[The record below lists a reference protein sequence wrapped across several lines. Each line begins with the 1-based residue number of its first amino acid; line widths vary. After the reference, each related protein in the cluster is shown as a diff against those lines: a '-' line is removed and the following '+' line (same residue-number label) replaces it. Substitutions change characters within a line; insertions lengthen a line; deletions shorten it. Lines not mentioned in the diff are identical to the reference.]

1 MTCQISCVILSYCY
15 KYIGSSS
22 LRTAVILIGVD
33 KMNTV
38 DIIIIV
44 VIAAVFVGAAALW
57 AYGKRNGQICSGDCS
72 RCKGGC
78 NGNKK
83 AAKAKNKDN
92 YAYSQTFKIS
102 GMTCSNC
109 AKRIENELNELDGVW
124 ADVNFESASA
134 EFRAKGEINADTICG
149 IVARL
154 GYSAVRE

>member
-1 MTCQISCVILSYCY
+1 
-15 KYIGSSS
+15 
-22 LRTAVILIGVD
+22 
-33 KMNTV
+33 MNTV
-38 DIIIIV
+38 YIIIIV

-72 RCKGGC
+72 RCKSGC

-83 AAKAKNKDN
+83 AKNKDK

-102 GMTCSNC
+102 GTTCSNC
-109 AKRIENELNELDGVW
+109 AKRIENALNELDGVW

-134 EFRAKGEINADTICG
+134 EVRAKSEINTDTICS

>member
-109 AKRIENELNELDGVW
+109 AKRIENELN
-124 ADVNFESASA
+124 
-134 EFRAKGEINADTICG
+134 
-149 IVARL
+149 
-154 GYSAVRE
+154 

>member
-1 MTCQISCVILSYCY
+1 
-15 KYIGSSS
+15 
-22 LRTAVILIGVD
+22 
-33 KMNTV
+33 MNTV

-57 AYGKRNGQICSGDCS
+57 AYGKRNGQI
-72 RCKGGC
+72 GC

-83 AAKAKNKDN
+83 AAKAKNKDK

-102 GMTCSNC
+102 GTTCSNC
-109 AKRIENELNELDGVW
+109 AKRIENALNELDGVW

-134 EFRAKGEINADTICG
+134 EVRAKSEINTDTICS

>member
-1 MTCQISCVILSYCY
+1 MELLHCGLTERETVRSVPE
-15 KYIGSSS
+15 
-22 LRTAVILIGVD
+22 TARGV
-33 KMNTV
+33 
-38 DIIIIV
+38 
-44 VIAAVFVGAAALW
+44 
-57 AYGKRNGQICSGDCS
+57 RE
-72 RCKGGC
+72 
-78 NGNKK
+78 

-134 EFRAKGEINADTICG
+134 EVRAKSEINTDTICG

>member
-33 KMNTV
+33 KMNTI

-57 AYGKRNGQICSGDCS
+57 AYGKRNGQICSRDCS

-78 NGNKK
+78 KE
-83 AAKAKNKDN
+83 
-92 YAYSQTFKIS
+92 T
-102 GMTCSNC
+102 
-109 AKRIENELNELDGVW
+109 KRLQRLKTRTITPILRLLK
-124 ADVNFESASA
+124 SA
-134 EFRAKGEINADTICG
+134 E
-149 IVARL
+149 
-154 GYSAVRE
+154 